1 MNSSSSDPSQTPSFD
16 QSSSHSQPHNA
27 YNYEHYNQPQFQQ
40 HPHSA
45 GPSHLQPA
53 PVAVSHNPVAVAV
66 VAGALAQLVGNVD
79 RVPMEPIG
87 PSQFR
92 GRGHRG
98 GRPFRGFGRGR
109 FSHHRGRGRGRGG
122 DGRQFSSHSSE
133 STIANSSDA
142 PAADGVTSVS
152 GQSFLHNPAQ
162 VPSSP
167 LQAPQCKLWCE
178 ICKAECNTP
187 EIMEQ
192 HKNGKRHRKNLL
204 VHEEV
209 QRRKALNG
217 QLSGNISTSQSNL
230 TIQPEE
236 VQESEKKGLPEDNM
250 GSEATSDNHNNE
262 TELQNNVAAGVSE
275 EPQQEPKADEP
286 AIHGHGFKR
295 KMRGGRGG
303 KYMRIDDGSR
313 KPLEPPKPKQVTSFI
328 CELCNVKCD
337 SQVVYNSHLIGKK
350 HLSNFK
356 RVYGHQAMNREA
368 GIQPHPPVIN
378 TLSNANN
385 FPVQQG
391 TSVPT
396 GVNEFLAQFLMN
408 VLSNIQVPATAP
420 LSGPAAAQIQV
431 PILMAGSS
439 HEPTSQNSSQTQV
452 SDSLAH
458 FNSSTGETKV
468 KMSSVAL
475 QLDETACSSNNK
487 VQISSV
493 ALQLGVTAGSS
504 NNVNTETA
512 DGGPSKEETTISQDS
527 SVMTPAENPVAANK
541 QVPS

>member
-1 MNSSSSDPSQTPSFD
+1 
-16 QSSSHSQPHNA
+16 
-27 YNYEHYNQPQFQQ
+27 
-40 HPHSA
+40 
-45 GPSHLQPA
+45 
-53 PVAVSHNPVAVAV
+53 
-66 VAGALAQLVGNVD
+66 
-79 RVPMEPIG
+79 
-87 PSQFR
+87 
-92 GRGHRG
+92 
-98 GRPFRGFGRGR
+98 
-109 FSHHRGRGRGRGG
+109 
-122 DGRQFSSHSSE
+122 
-133 STIANSSDA
+133 
-142 PAADGVTSVS
+142 
-152 GQSFLHNPAQ
+152 
-162 VPSSP
+162 
-167 LQAPQCKLWCE
+167 
-178 ICKAECNTP
+178 
-187 EIMEQ
+187 MEQ